1 MKEELII
8 GLLPN
13 KLRPSVRLS
22 YHKFRDFLEQEFY
35 LLPELVGDRKRAIDI
50 GAHNGLYTY
59 ELSKL
64 CDSVESF
71 EPQPWLYNKLC
82 DYAIPKAS
90 IHNVGL
96 SNKQDYLEINVP
108 TLDGKKLDGMASFR
122 ASAATS
128 EKYQVE
134 TVRIEVKR
142 LDDYQF
148 KDVSFM
154 KIDVEG
160 YESEVLEGAI
170 ETIKTNYPNILIE
183 IEQRHLPDIDM
194 LSVFNLIK
202 DLDYSG
208 CFILDGRRL
217 PIEEFS
223 FEIHQKPY
231 IQELEILNFKNIKKY
246 VNNFIFFPK
255 CKGSK

>member
-1 MKEELII
+1 MKEELLI

-13 KLRPSVRLS
+13 KLRPSARLY
-22 YHKFRDFLEQEFY
+22 YHKLRDFLEQEFY

-71 EPQPWLYNKLC
+71 EPQAYLYNKLC
-82 DYAIPKAS
+82 EYAIPKVNL
-90 IHNVGL
+90 HNVGL
-96 SNKQDYLEINVP
+96 SNKQDYLNINVP

-122 ASAATS
+122 ASTATS

-134 TVRIEVKR
+134 TAIIEVKR

-160 YESEVLEGAI
+160 YESEVLEGAV
-170 ETIKTNYPNILIE
+170 ETITTNHPNILIE
-183 IEQRHLPDIDM
+183 VEQRHLPDKDM
-194 LSVFNLIK
+194 LSVFNFIK

-208 CFILDGRRL
+208 YFISDDCRL

-231 IQELEILNFKNIKKY
+231 LQELEILDFKNIKKY

-255 CKGSK
+255 QKN

>member
-1 MKEELII
+1 MKEERLIS
-8 GLLPN
+8 LLPPN
-13 KLRPSVRLS
+13 LQPLVRLS
-22 YHKFRDFLEQEFY
+22 YHKFRNFLEQEFY
-35 LLPELVGDRKRAIDI
+35 LLPELVGSRKKAIDI

-64 CDSVESF
+64 CNSVESF
-71 EPQPWLYNKLC
+71 EPQPFLFNNLC
-82 DYAIPKAS
+82 RYAIPKVNL
-90 IHNVGL
+90 HNVGL
-96 SNKQDYLEINVP
+96 SNKQDYLNINVP

-134 TVRIEVKR
+134 TSRIEVKR

-160 YESEVLEGAI
+160 YESEVLEGAV
-170 ETIKTNYPNILIE
+170 ETIINNRPNILIE
-183 IEQRHLPDIDM
+183 IEQRHLPDKDM
-194 LSVFNLIK
+194 LSVFKLIQ

-208 CFILDGRRL
+208 YFISDGRRL

-223 FEIHQKPY
+223 FEIHQQPY
-231 IQELEILNFKNIKKY
+231 LQKIEVLDFENIKKY
-246 VNNFIFFPK
+246 VNNFVFLPK
-255 CKGSK
+255 QKS